1 MHSSPASDGNV
12 PAVQRPQFVAA
23 SGFAVP
29 ALSCKFSD
37 MGASSWQYTST
48 HHQGA
53 FRHVCQAAA
62 RASKPS
68 SDDWVGRHD
77 LWDKPRNPHSHPR
90 GNPRH
95 KHNCLLKC
103 CRPVTTSF
111 QQAHFPTSNPCT
123 SASHS
128 STCLPHTRDRP
139 CRSCQDRSLGCR

>member
-37 MGASSWQYTST
+37 MGASSWQYTTT

-139 CRSCQDRSLGCR
+139 CR